1 MEEPAE
7 DDVLTAEISC
17 IGWVASS
24 QQWAQENCR
33 RARGMVANF
42 QYGWRSVDRE
52 LNTARD
58 RNTVW
63 RSGKNLER
71 IESKLQRGMKAE

>member
-1 MEEPAE
+1 
-7 DDVLTAEISC
+7 
-17 IGWVASS
+17 
-24 QQWAQENCR
+24 
-33 RARGMVANF
+33 MVANF